1 MIALQF
7 DMQVPEIVSQSLGK
21 RAMDRAY
28 RAAYE
33 AAGRVHHQQLI
44 PRHFQKQR
52 QDQYRDK
59 PRSRGYAIA
68 KAKIAAKGKAEAADT
83 DRVFKGLMK
92 QTMTEFA
99 TVRAYP
105 TRYTITM
112 QAPRYMTMRP
122 YKSNQPDKFKEI
134 EAMAADDW
142 PVMEGV
148 FQKELERVIDDEE
161 FKLLTR
167 ESKAFRMSGV

>member
-1 MIALQF
+1 MIAMQF

-21 RAMDRAY
+21 RAMDRAF

-33 AAGRVHHQQLI
+33 ATGNVHHQKLI
-44 PRHFQKQR
+44 PRHFEKKR
-52 QDQYRDK
+52 QDAYRDK
-59 PRSRGYAIA
+59 PRSKGYAIA
-68 KAKIAAKGKAEAADT
+68 KAKIAGKGKAAEPDT
-83 DRVFKGLMK
+83 DRVFSGLMK
-92 QTMTEFA
+92 QSMCEFA
-99 TVRAYP
+99 TVRSYP

-122 YKSNQPDKFKEI
+122 YKINQPDKFKEI

-148 FQKELERVIDDEE
+148 FQKELERTIEDEE

-167 ESKAFRMSGV
+167 ESKNHRMSGL

>member
-1 MIALQF
+1 MIALKF
-7 DMQVPEIVSQSLGK
+7 DMQVPEIISQSLGK
-21 RAMDRAY
+21 RAMDRAF

-33 AAGRVHHQQLI
+33 ATGNVHHQHLI
-44 PRHFQKQR
+44 PRHFDKKR

-59 PRSRGYAIA
+59 PRSKGYAIA
-68 KAKIAAKGKAEAADT
+68 KAKIAAKGKAKSADT
-83 DRVFKGLMK
+83 DRVFTGLMQ

-122 YKSNQPDKFKEI
+122 YKVNQPDKFKEI
-134 EAMAADDW
+134 EAMASDDW

-148 FQKELERVIDDEE
+148 FQKELERAIEDEE

-167 ESKAFRMSGV
+167 ESKNFRMSGL